1 MHPRIKFLGGTM
13 SQPPA
18 YPPPPGWAPPPPPP
32 KERTWLLWVAVAA
45 VAAFA
50 IGGGAAVL
58 TKDDGPDRA
67 ESASTGEPV
76 TSSPAAT
83 EAEVSD
89 ECRAWVKAELMDGRE
104 AIDAVTGYGAC
115 GDLTSQQWDA
125 VTEDVTKEIT
135 DDPSALHK
143 ATSTEAER
151 FQECVGR
158 TGTASEKK
166 AIKHVTKVTG
176 VDEQNGIADLAD
188 VYTDYA
194 GGLMGGH
201 AGDGRLIASAFT
213 SCYKSANGLVT
224 VYGKDGD
231 LLATERY

>member
-1 MHPRIKFLGGTM
+1 MN
-13 SQPPA
+13 QPPT
-18 YPPPPGWAPPPPPP
+18 YPPPPPGWMPPPPPPP
-32 KERTWLLWVAVAA
+32 KKRTGLIWLAVAS

-58 TKDDGPDRA
+58 TKDDGPDRT
-67 ESASTGEPV
+67 ESASAAEPT
-76 TSSPAAT
+76 TSSPSAT

-104 AIDAVTGYGAC
+104 AIDAATGYGAC
-115 GDLTSQQWDA
+115 GDLTSEQWDA

-135 DDPSALHK
+135 DDPSALHQ
-143 ATSTEAER
+143 ATSSQAER

-166 AIKHVTKVTG
+166 AVKHVTKVTG
-176 VDEQNGIADLAD
+176 ADEHNRIADLAD
-188 VYTDYA
+188 VYTDYS
-194 GGLMGGH
+194 GGLMGEH

-213 SCYKSANGLVT
+213 SCYKSSNGLVT
-224 VYGKDGD
+224 VYDKDGE